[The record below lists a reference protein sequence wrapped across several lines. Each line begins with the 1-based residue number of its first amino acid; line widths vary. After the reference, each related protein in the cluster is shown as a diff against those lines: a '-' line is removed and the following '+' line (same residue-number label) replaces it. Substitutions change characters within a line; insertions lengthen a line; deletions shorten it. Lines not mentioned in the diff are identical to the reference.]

1 MLYLCSQNPYINFLL
16 NILVCL
22 RRIFYRIYYKKND
35 IINLNLIL
43 IVLLIKK
50 VFIIFNSL
58 KTYFIM
64 KNTKKSILLIFILI
78 VLISI
83 NSKAEGTKEFRPTSS
98 DVGNLQVN
106 DKSRPFAQ
114 ESNTDPF
121 HRLYFHINDANEKVY
136 FGFQHIGAG
145 NATFRIKNPSGVI
158 VYSRTSIP
166 SNGEGYIKSYE
177 EAVAG
182 PKIDH
187 KPPKGYDP
195 FEFIPNTTG
204 DFYIEFTTDLSNAYH
219 FDLFDLTVVDSNDD
233 HIPGR
238 LWSYAWDLNTRS
250 SGGKYN
256 GKFYVYTD
264 DKFVSE
270 ADMNGIQ
277 PYGFVVS
284 CNNTGPGDTPSG
296 NNENRK
302 SIEGNSTRPQ
312 YKIFLN
318 DPDTIIYPSGVI
330 PEIIDSLDVVR
341 PVYYNDTV
349 KFSINMSGQGTVE
362 IIIDLN
368 GTPGYQSGSTDVI
381 LVKNIHAGPD
391 TIPWDGKDGNGDYLY
406 QSTPTVI
413 ITSSFS
419 SGITHLPLYDPETH
433 LNGFLVNRIR
443 PVTGSA
449 NLHWDDSN
457 FDGGTVNIGDSLET
471 GHSFPNNFGNE
482 RTMNTWWD
490 SYKLNVLRDFEFS
503 YDGVLPIELLFFDA
517 KIKDDKVEIT
527 WSTASEINND
537 YFNIEKSLDGK
548 NFEVIGSIDGAGT
561 SNIQHDYSFI
571 DENPVKCTAYYRLKQ
586 TDYDGKY
593 EYSYI
598 VAVLY
603 VNKDTECKL
612 NVYPN
617 PCIEKCIFL
626 LENCENTKFLIFDAL
641 GNVVYSFEPKELHKG
656 SGSFTF
662 NVKGNLK
669 PGIYI
674 ARGVDSRVHTK
685 KIIIK

>member
-1 MLYLCSQNPYINFLL
+1 
-16 NILVCL
+16 
-22 RRIFYRIYYKKND
+22 
-35 IINLNLIL
+35 
-43 IVLLIKK
+43 
-50 VFIIFNSL
+50 
-58 KTYFIM
+58 M
-64 KNTKKSILLIFILI
+64 KNTKKSIVLIFIWI
-78 VLISI
+78 VLSPI

-98 DVGNLQVN
+98 DVGNLQIN
-106 DKSRPFAQ
+106 DKNRPFAM

-121 HRLYFHINDANEKVY
+121 HRLYFHINDTSETVY
-136 FGFQHIGAG
+136 FGFQHIGDG
-145 NATFRIKNPSGVI
+145 NATFRIKNPSGVV
-158 VYSRTSIP
+158 VYSRTDIP
-166 SNGEGYIKSYE
+166 SDGEGYIKSYE
-177 EAVAG
+177 EAIGG
-182 PKIDH
+182 PKINDK
-187 KPPKGYDP
+187 KPQAYSP
-195 FEFIPNTTG
+195 FVFKPDTTG
-204 DFYIEFTTDLSNAYH
+204 DFYMEFTTDLSQAYH
-219 FDLFDLTVVDSNDD
+219 FDLFDLTVADSNNNP
-233 HIPGR
+233 IPGR

-256 GKFYVYTD
+256 GKFHVYTD
-264 DKFVSE
+264 DEFVSE
-270 ADMNGIQ
+270 IDMNGIQ
-277 PYGFVVS
+277 PYGFVIS
-284 CNNTGPGDTPSG
+284 CNNTGPGDTIGG

-302 SIEGNSTRPQ
+302 SVAGNSTRPQ

-318 DPDTIIYPSGVI
+318 DPDSSIYPSGSF

-349 KFSINMSGQGTVE
+349 KFSVNMSGPGTIE
-362 IIIDLN
+362 MIIDLN
-368 GTPGYQSGSTDVI
+368 GIAGYQSGSIDVI
-381 LVKNIHAGPD
+381 LVKNINAGYD
-391 TIPWDGKDGNGDYLY
+391 TIPWDGKDGNGNYVD
-406 QSTPTVI
+406 QSTPTVL

-443 PVTGSA
+443 PVIGFV
-449 NLHWDDSN
+449 NYLHWDDSN
-457 FDGGTVNIGDSLET
+457 FDEGTVNIGDSLET

-537 YFNIEKSLDGK
+537 YFNIEKSQDGK
-548 NFEVIGSIDGAGT
+548 NFEVIASINGSGT

-571 DENPVKCTAYYRLKQ
+571 DKNPVKGTAYYRLKQ

-603 VNKDTECKL
+603 INNKDTECKL

-617 PCIEKCIFL
+617 PCIGKCIFL
-626 LENCENTKFLIFDAL
+626 LENCENVKFSIFDAL
-641 GNVVYSFEPKELHKG
+641 GNVVYSFEPKELDKG

-662 NVKGNLK
+662 NVQGNLK
-669 PGIYI
+669 PGMYI
-674 ARGVDSRVHTK
+674 VRGLDTRVHTK

>member
-1 MLYLCSQNPYINFLL
+1 
-16 NILVCL
+16 
-22 RRIFYRIYYKKND
+22 
-35 IINLNLIL
+35 
-43 IVLLIKK
+43 
-50 VFIIFNSL
+50 
-58 KTYFIM
+58 M